1 MSKIAY
7 GALWLFVLA
16 VPWERVIVL
25 PGLSIVTRATGALA
39 LVLSLLAIVVSG
51 RFRRWRGFQIAAL
64 LFVIW
69 AGIGIWIFSMSR
81 VPNKFYT
88 FVQLFAVVWI
98 MWELT
103 TTRRRQ
109 LGLMTAYVLG
119 GYIASIGTLVLYR
132 NEASLLRRFAAGG
145 ADPNSLAMSLSLAL
159 PMAWYLGLRAER
171 PLVRWIGRAYM
182 PIGVLTVAL
191 TGSRGGMLACLVA
204 LMIVPLTMTLS
215 PGRLA
220 TAVCMLVLSGALA
233 IAYVPDKIVQ
243 RLATTGTEV
252 QDARFGGRFKLWVA
266 GFRAFADK
274 PVVGYGVSS
283 FKQTITPQL
292 GSAAQVAHN
301 SFLSVAVE
309 EGLVGLVFYLWMLV
323 AVFLSI
329 LRLPR
334 TERRFSLV
342 LLATLL
348 TALLP
353 LTWEDQK
360 DAWFVMAALAGM
372 APLWAY
378 GAAEPP
384 AAGGVGPLAPAK
396 AVPPARRGPVG
407 ALRVDARR

>member
-25 PGLSIVTRATGALA
+25 PGLSIITRVTGALA
-39 LVLSLLAIVVSG
+39 LVLSLLAVVVSG
-51 RFRRWRGFQIAAL
+51 RFRRWRGFHTAAL
-64 LFVIW
+64 LFVVW
-69 AGIGIWIFSMSR
+69 AGINIWIIGMPK

-119 GYIASIGTLVLYR
+119 GYIACLGTLVLYR
-132 NEASLLRRFAAGG
+132 NEASMLRRFAAGG

-171 PLVRWIGRAYM
+171 PLVRWIGRGFM
-182 PIGVLTVAL
+182 PIGVLTIAL
-191 TGSRGGMLACLVA
+191 TGSRGGMLACIVA

-233 IAYVPDKIVQ
+233 IAYVPENIVQ

-274 PVVGYGVSS
+274 PVVGYGVAS

-292 GSAAQVAHN
+292 GSAAQVAHD

-309 EGLVGLVFYLWMLV
+309 EGLIGLVLYLWMLL

-334 TERRFSLV
+334 TERRFALV
-342 LLATLL
+342 VLCTLL

-360 DAWFVMAALAGM
+360 DAWFVMALLAGM
-372 APLWAY
+372 APLW
-378 GAAEPP
+378 GWSAADSTPQGD
-384 AAGGVGPLAPAK
+384 AGRLATVRP
-396 AVPPARRGPVG
+396 VPPARRGPVG
-407 ALRVDARR
+407 ALRVDTRR